1 MSIPTPPDPP
11 SDTMEHPGYK
21 RGRQYTDQDFL
32 PLMQGK
38 LMLPNFEPIP
48 HWEALRSSVWL
59 YGRSVEQCLSERG
72 NFKVRCKAWVEVE
85 PREHKG
91 DAIYYLNCGQGG
103 GYTGAGVVV
112 IIAGYNGG
120 PDSIVTGRF
129 AICKHESVE
138 DPGAN
143 HSRGWHPAH
152 CSKCGLDLS
161 VDSGD

>member
-1 MSIPTPPDPP
+1 MTALIPPDPP
-11 SDTMEHPGYK
+11 SDTMQQPAYQ
-21 RGRQYTDQDFL
+21 RGRHYTDEDFL
-32 PLMQGK
+32 PLMRGA

-48 HWEALRSSVWL
+48 HWEALRSSIWL
-59 YGRSVEQCLSERG
+59 YGRTIEQVQSERG
-72 NFKVRCKAWVEVE
+72 NFKVRCKAWVASE

-91 DAIYYLNCGQGG
+91 DAIYYLTCGQGG
-103 GYTGAGVVV
+103 GYTGEGVVV
-112 IIAGYNGG
+112 LIAGYQNG